1 MTVAPPL
8 RPQEGGGALPPS
20 RGASSGV
27 SPSPR
32 TAPCPG
38 PRCLR
43 VSVRGDPR
51 GGVGGGGS
59 VCWSPWCGYRPQ
71 AKGPVAG
78 AGQLDVSGG
87 GRRAGCLGREVGLSA
102 PCAGCW
108 VAEGHC
114 TLRRCALPTAPAHP
128 GRWEFEGQEG
138 ALPPLMPGAP
148 NLSTGFWQR
157 MSVAMSSDVVHLP
170 AVPAR

>member
-1 MTVAPPL
+1 LSPLPSAPRRGGGPAAIQGCLIRCLAQPEDCAVPRPPL
-8 RPQEGGGALPPS
+8 PQGLGA
-20 RGASSGV
+20 G
-27 SPSPR
+27 
-32 TAPCPG
+32 G
-38 PRCLR
+38 PR
-43 VSVRGDPR
+43 GR
-51 GGVGGGGS
+51 GGGGGGS

-71 AKGPVAG
+71 AKGPVVG

-128 GRWEFEGQEG
+128 GRWEFEGHEG

-157 MSVAMSSDVVHLP
+157 MSVAMSSNVVHLP
-170 AVPAR
+170 AMPAR